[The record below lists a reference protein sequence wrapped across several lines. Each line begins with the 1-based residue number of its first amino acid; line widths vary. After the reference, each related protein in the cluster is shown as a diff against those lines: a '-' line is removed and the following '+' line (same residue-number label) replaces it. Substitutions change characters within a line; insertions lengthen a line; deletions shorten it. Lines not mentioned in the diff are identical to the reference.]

1 MSEKYTAQQMIE
13 VIQDAKGILTVA
25 ARKLECSRNTVY
37 RYINKYA
44 TVKDAYEEA
53 NESNID
59 FVETKLMEQINKGN
73 ITAIIF
79 FLKTKAKHRGYVERQ
94 SVDLTTGG
102 EKINN
107 DNPERY
113 DRAISTFADAIGEIL
128 SGQGAAEK
136 DDVGTAEHTP
146 MDGTTIESG

>member
-1 MSEKYTAQQMIE
+1 MPEKYTAQQMIE

-25 ARKLECSRNTVY
+25 ARKLGCSRNTLY
-37 RYINKYA
+37 RYMQKYA
-44 TVKDAYEEA
+44 TVQDAYDEA

-94 SVDLTTGG
+94 EFSGPEGKPIETIR
-102 EKINN
+102 INMT
-107 DNPERY
+107 DE
-113 DRAISTFADAIGEIL
+113 A
-128 SGQGAAEK
+128 
-136 DDVGTAEHTP
+136 
-146 MDGTTIESG
+146 

>member
-1 MSEKYTAQQMIE
+1 MAEKYNAQQMIDA
-13 VIQDAKGILTVA
+13 IQDAKGILTVA
-25 ARKLECSRNTVY
+25 ARKLQCSRMTVY
-37 RYINKYA
+37 RYINKYN

-94 SVDLTTGG
+94 EFTGKDG
-102 EKINN
+102 EKLETIK
-107 DNPERY
+107 
-113 DRAISTFADAIGEIL
+113 IIMS
-128 SGQGAAEK
+128 
-136 DDVGTAEHTP
+136 DDE
-146 MDGTTIESG
+146 E